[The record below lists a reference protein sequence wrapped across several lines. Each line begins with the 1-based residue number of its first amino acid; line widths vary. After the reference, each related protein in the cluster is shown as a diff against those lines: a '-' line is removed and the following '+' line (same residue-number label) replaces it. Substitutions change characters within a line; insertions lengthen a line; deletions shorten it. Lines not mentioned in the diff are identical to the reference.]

1 MLRRILMPVVALL
14 ALLPACVA
22 RPTSIPTAIKATA
35 TKWQATPTVA
45 ATATKT
51 PGCSVVSLQ
60 PTPGPTQQSLIPASR
75 EDDQVSGLDTAA
87 VTIIEYGD
95 FQ

>member
-1 MLRRILMPVVALL
+1 MFRRPLMPML
-14 ALLPACVA
+14 ALFAFLTACIAHPAVA
-22 RPTSIPTAIKATA
+22 PTVTRVPA
-35 TKWQATPTVA
+35 TKQPATPTIA
-45 ATATKT
+45 ATGTKT

-60 PTPGPTQQSLIPASR
+60 PTPGPTEQSLFPASR
-75 EDDQVSGLDTAA
+75 QGDQASGPVTAT